1 MFDIKL
7 DVLLCSY
14 ARVYIFSMYGNILF
28 TGLSGMLVPLFYLP
42 PMKDFESIPLYS
54 SDSGVLACLYKHLC
68 QTNLEKAKQVRECLL
83 LL

>member
-1 MFDIKL
+1 MFDFEL

-14 ARVYIFSMYGNILF
+14 ARAYIFSMFCNILF
-28 TGLSGMLVPLFYLP
+28 TGLSEMFVPLFYVP
-42 PMKDFESIPLYS
+42 PMKDFKSIPLCS
-54 SDSGVLACLYKHLC
+54 CGSGVLACLYRHLC